1 MASVSLESVNE
12 SAPSSPPEL
21 SYSKSSKSSSSLNS
35 DDELCASD
43 SGLASKEAHFEE
55 VALEDGGSDTVD
67 VDSNLPPASRP
78 TLRRPP
84 PKSFHTGNVTRRR
97 SGTSPQ
103 LRPVPNGMRQKYPS
117 LQGAV
122 SNVLRDQSL
131 NLPNGRTKQR
141 AASSPTSPYMR
152 TPQRV
157 PSRSPS
163 PSKPFMQNGFSSSP
177 QTLAS
182 TTPKASFES
191 QGSARRKP
199 TWQPGRKTVKE
210 LEAEYNDE
218 DDDVPDEAILENV
231 PVSPLP
237 GHYATLKSPSTTTT
251 GVRSTTPS
259 PHRRPYGHLHSA
271 NIPKG
276 AKRPSAPPPPNQY
289 ISPRSPKNG
298 RPPMM
303 PHSATVSS
311 FPPHSI
317 HRKERSKSWTE
328 DLNAEAR
335 ELSQKLEEYAEGL
348 STGRRSLPSSGMN
361 SAASSPPRAGDV
373 KPLQRSKTSIT
384 EIPTPIPS
392 TLPPLQ
398 KGNIMIDPLPI
409 SKEKEAVLSRTRPS
423 WLPPKS
429 QKEERKHLKEF
440 QQMMARAAEA
450 EKKRALKEQESRENK
465 EEMQSSIARIWDQH
479 VLPNWDA
486 VVKEPRTRELW
497 WRGVTPRSRG
507 EVWQKAIGNELEL
520 TPASFEA
527 ALSRAHALED
537 KIREMPSEERA
548 ASKEAAWMD
557 AIRRDVPNTL
567 PETKMYSN
575 PSAPLHQSLTNVLKA
590 YAMYRSDVGYVY
602 GTHLIAGIICLL
614 LPPPQAFVLL
624 ANMLNRPLPLAF
636 LVHDQPAMQRTYDLT
651 LQTLKYKFT
660 KLHDHLTSSSLGI
673 KPEEFLDP
681 IFRCLF
687 AYNLP
692 HEHVSRIWDIF
703 VFEGDK
709 TLIRAAVAV
718 LGKLESKLYTTREEV
733 LELIG
738 WRNENFWDFG
748 SEDEFVEAVREAGKV
763 DGSGN

>member
-1 MASVSLESVNE
+1 
-12 SAPSSPPEL
+12 
-21 SYSKSSKSSSSLNS
+21 
-35 DDELCASD
+35 
-43 SGLASKEAHFEE
+43 
-55 VALEDGGSDTVD
+55 
-67 VDSNLPPASRP
+67 
-78 TLRRPP
+78 
-84 PKSFHTGNVTRRR
+84 
-97 SGTSPQ
+97 
-103 LRPVPNGMRQKYPS
+103 
-117 LQGAV
+117 
-122 SNVLRDQSL
+122 
-131 NLPNGRTKQR
+131 
-141 AASSPTSPYMR
+141 
-152 TPQRV
+152 
-157 PSRSPS
+157 
-163 PSKPFMQNGFSSSP
+163 
-177 QTLAS
+177 
-182 TTPKASFES
+182 
-191 QGSARRKP
+191 
-199 TWQPGRKTVKE
+199 
-210 LEAEYNDE
+210 
-218 DDDVPDEAILENV
+218 
-231 PVSPLP
+231 
-237 GHYATLKSPSTTTT
+237 
-251 GVRSTTPS
+251 
-259 PHRRPYGHLHSA
+259 
-271 NIPKG
+271 
-276 AKRPSAPPPPNQY
+276 
-289 ISPRSPKNG
+289 
-298 RPPMM
+298 MM

-311 FPPHSI
+311 LPSHSI

-348 STGRRSLPSSGMN
+348 STGRRSLPNSRMN
-361 SAASSPPRAGDV
+361 SAAISPPRVGDV
-373 KPLQRSKTSIT
+373 KTLQRSKTSIT
-384 EIPTPIPS
+384 EIPAPIPS

-450 EKKRALKEQESRENK
+450 EKKRALKEQENRENK
-465 EEMQSSIARIWDQH
+465 EEMQGSIARIWDQH

-537 KIREMPSEERA
+537 KIREMPPEERA

-557 AIRRDVPNTL
+557 AISRDVPNTL

-602 GTHLIAGIICLL
+602 GTHLIAGTICLI

-660 KLHDHLTSSSLGI
+660 KLHDHLTSPQLGMT
-673 KPEEFLDP
+673 PEEYLDP

-718 LGKLESKLYTTREEV
+718 LGRLESKLYTNREEV
-733 LELIG
+733 SQLIG
-738 WRNENFWDFG
+738 WRNENLWDVG
-748 SEDEFVEAVREAGKV
+748 SEDEFVSCVREAGKV
-763 DGSGN
+763 EGNGNGIGN